1 MIKDREWLNE
11 ELTKLGCR
19 CYPSYANFVFFE
31 TPYPAADVAEQLLQK
46 GIIVRPCG
54 GWGYDKHLR
63 VSIGTTEQN
72 KQFLQGIQE
81 VFDAMK

>member
-1 MIKDREWLNE
+1 MIHDREWLNE
-11 ELTKLGCR
+11 ELTKLGCK

-31 TPYPAADVAEQLLQK
+31 TPYSASEIGEKLLQK

-54 GWGYDKHLR
+54 GWGYEKHLR

-72 KQFLQGIQE
+72 KEFLQGIKE
-81 VFDAMK
+81 VLQTMN

>member
-72 KQFLQGIQE
+72 KQFLRGIQE